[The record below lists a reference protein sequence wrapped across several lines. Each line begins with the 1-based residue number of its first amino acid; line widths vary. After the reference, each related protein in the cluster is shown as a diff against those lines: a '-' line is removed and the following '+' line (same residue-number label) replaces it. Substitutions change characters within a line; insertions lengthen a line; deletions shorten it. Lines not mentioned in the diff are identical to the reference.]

1 LPPRTA
7 LVVRAGVLLATLGG
21 AVTGLT
27 WAALHDQGLRRALFL
42 IATWGGG
49 AGLVA
54 VLLCALALLAR
65 DRST

>member
-1 LPPRTA
+1 V
-7 LVVRAGVLLATLGG
+7 LVATLGG

-54 VLLCALALLAR
+54 VLLSALALRAG
-65 DRST
+65 DQSP